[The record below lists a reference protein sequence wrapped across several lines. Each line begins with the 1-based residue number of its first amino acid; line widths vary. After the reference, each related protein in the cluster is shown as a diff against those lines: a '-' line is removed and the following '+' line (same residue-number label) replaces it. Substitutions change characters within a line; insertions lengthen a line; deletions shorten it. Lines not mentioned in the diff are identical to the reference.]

1 MFKVTVD
8 LFSGRPNPS
17 WIVNDSRGDEMIKKI
32 AGEKQAISKLS
43 DGYDGLGFRGIKIEI
58 LDDEKADKLPSSFTI
73 ANGVAKDQKTS
84 ILLARTI
91 VDQMTGYEK
100 FSMDIHKI
108 TPVNKEMQKIIM
120 GSIEQ
125 YEKDLSKI
133 KRYLKFK
140 HKWPRASAI
149 RVTVNDAECKD
160 CKYEE
165 SKFNPDFW
173 NLDPN
178 VQANNNCYNYG
189 RNWKTNT
196 FAQPG
201 RFTGQEAATMS
212 CQDVKAAAMRDG
224 LVERCN
230 CLPQSEYPRRLMALV
245 IAPGRDYHWYR
256 KQKSGFWGHKPGG
269 TAARNYDNSNVLI
282 TDPRICDRG
291 AGTWLNYTDFC
302 GFFYAGKSVIIS

>member
-32 AGEKQAISKLS
+32 AGEKQVISKLS

-58 LDDEKADKLPSSFTI
+58 LDDEKGDKLRSSFTI

-140 HKWPRASAI
+140 HKWPRALAI